1 MSTEDLRMGAI
12 VALMVP
18 EVGAGM
24 CAALG
29 LRELLR
35 WICLMIG

>member
-12 VALMVP
+12 VALVVMV
-18 EVGAGM
+18 VGLIT

-29 LRELLR
+29 IRELLR
-35 WICLMIG
+35 WICSMIG

>member
-12 VALMVP
+12 VALIVSV
-18 EVGAGM
+18 VGLVA

-29 LRELLR
+29 IRELIRILF
-35 WICLMIG
+35 

>member
-1 MSTEDLRMGAI
+1 MRTEDLRMGAI
-12 VALMVP
+12 VALIVSA
-18 EVGAGM
+18 VGAGM

-35 WICLMIG
+35 WLCSMIG

>member
-1 MSTEDLRMGAI
+1 MRTEDLRMGAI
-12 VALMVP
+12 VALIVSV
-18 EVGAGM
+18 VGAGM

-35 WICLMIG
+35 WLCSMIG